1 MPPRP
6 ARMVLSLEAAALA
19 GRTMSGAPTLVDLS
33 LRRGEVALV
42 HVDDDAEA
50 FAMVDLCVG
59 MTAPATGHVRFLGV
73 DWATRNRPERL
84 RRRQRIG
91 VVVQTDVWPSQ
102 MTIMESILLA
112 QLHHSGRSRDELV
125 AQATELA
132 RQFGLPG
139 LPAEGRDATQ
149 RQALLRAGC
158 IRGFLGAP
166 DLVLVHDA
174 LLDHASELAVPMA
187 QAISATRARG
197 GAVLWVSVGA
207 AAVQAIQFVEADQ
220 IHRLGDAGLVRMRR
234 SL

>member
-19 GRTMSGAPTLVDLS
+19 DRTISGSPARLDLE

-42 HVDDDAEA
+42 HVDDDTEA
-50 FAMVDLCVG
+50 SAMVDLCVG
-59 MTAPATGHVRFLGV
+59 LTAPASGHVRFLGV
-73 DWATRNRPERL
+73 DWTTRNRSERL

-91 VVVQTDVWPSQ
+91 AVVQTEVWPSQ

-112 QLHHSGRSRDELV
+112 QLHHSGRSRDALV
-125 AQATELA
+125 VQATELA

-149 RQALLRAGC
+149 RQVLLRAGC

-166 DLVLVHDA
+166 DLVLVHDH
-174 LLDHASELAVPMA
+174 LLDHTSELAVPMA
-187 QAISATRARG
+187 QAILATRARG
-197 GAVLWVSVGA
+197 GAVLWLSAGA

-220 IHRLGDAGLVRMRR
+220 VHRLGDAGLVRMRR